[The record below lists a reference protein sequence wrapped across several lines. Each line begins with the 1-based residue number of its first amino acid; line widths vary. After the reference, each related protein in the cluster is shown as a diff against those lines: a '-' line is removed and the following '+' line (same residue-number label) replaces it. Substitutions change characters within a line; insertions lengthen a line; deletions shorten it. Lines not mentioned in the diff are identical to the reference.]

1 MAAQA
6 EVDGNITE
14 RLKRPS
20 VLLGSITLEVRQ
32 LEWLHSPLLRQ
43 WATQPINVKKAQ
55 YRLIIKYIDIFPLS
69 FTGAGFRA
77 TITEQQRYAVAAAA
91 SNMQG

>member
-20 VLLGSITLEVRQ
+20 ALLGSITLKVQ
-32 LEWLHSPLLRQ
+32 KLEWLHSPLLRQ

-55 YRLIIKYIDIFPLS
+55 YRPIIKYIDTFSLS

-77 TITEQQRYAVAAAA
+77 TITEQQRYAAAAA